1 MTADRGHTD
10 RGRKDQLLDAALAEF
25 VENGYAA
32 VGVKEITARAG
43 VSHGTFY
50 NYFDNR
56 RQLLTVLVER
66 EFADLL
72 AVFDDAFADLH
83 KPCTEEGLRTSM
95 ETATRELL
103 ELVQQRPEVLSFILI
118 DVPGVDQEGLEGQI
132 EIFREA
138 GRRAGEFFRQAVVDG
153 LADPELNLEFAGQA
167 WVSYLLSITGP
178 VLVDDQQVDDIP
190 RTAEI
195 IVDFLLHGSPKQVE
209 LLRD

>member
-1 MTADRGHTD
+1 MTAD

-25 VENGYAA
+25 IENGYAA
-32 VGVKEITARAG
+32 VGVKEITARAD

-56 RQLLTVLVER
+56 RQMLSVLVDR

-72 AVFDDAFADLH
+72 AVFDSALTELP
-83 KPCTEEGLRTSM
+83 KPCTEASLRATM
-95 ETATRELL
+95 EKATRESL
-103 ELVQQRPEVLSFILI
+103 ELAHQRPDVLSFILI
-118 DVPGVDQEGLEGQI
+118 DVPGVDQEALDGHI

-138 GRRAGEFFRQAVVDG
+138 GRRASEIFRAAVDDG

-167 WVSYLLSITGP
+167 WISYLLSITGP
-178 VLVDDQQVDDIP
+178 VMVDHQQVDDIP

-195 IVDFLLHGSPKQVE
+195 IVDFLLNGSPNEVGA
-209 LLRD
+209 LRD

>member
-1 MTADRGHTD
+1 MAPD
-10 RGRKDQLLDAALAEF
+10 RGRRDQLLDAALAEF

-32 VGVKEITARAG
+32 VGVKEITARAA

-56 RQLLTVLVER
+56 RQMLSVLVDR

-72 AVFDDAFADLH
+72 AVFDSALAELPR
-83 KPCTEEGLRTSM
+83 PCTEAGLRATM
-95 ETATRELL
+95 EKATRESLGL
-103 ELVQQRPEVLSFILI
+103 AHERPDILSFILI
-118 DVPGVDQEGLEGQI
+118 DVPGVDKEGLDAHI

-138 GRRAGEFFRQAVVDG
+138 GRRAGEIFRAAVDDG

-167 WVSYLLSITGP
+167 WISFLLSITGP
-178 VLVDDQQVDDIP
+178 VLVDDQQVNDIP

-195 IVDFLLHGSPKQVE
+195 IVDFLLNGSPNEVE
-209 LLRD
+209 ALRD